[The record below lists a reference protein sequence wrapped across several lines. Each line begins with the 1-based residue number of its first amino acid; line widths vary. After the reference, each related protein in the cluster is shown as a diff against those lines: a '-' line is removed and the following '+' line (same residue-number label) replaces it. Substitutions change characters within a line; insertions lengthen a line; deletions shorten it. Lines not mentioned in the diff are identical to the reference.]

1 MNLALLV
8 VVETTLLVTTMAMAG
23 ALGAAIGKVVLPF
36 INPQHH
42 TQE

>member
-23 ALGAAIGKVVLPF
+23 ALGAAIGKAVAPF
-36 INPQHH
+36 INNQIQTH
-42 TQE
+42 E